1 MHYWSTFLYIIG
13 AHFYTLL
20 SAAGDAALLI
30 AEGLLVTM
38 YCPLDGINS
47 DCDGPC
53 LPLGDTPC
61 TTPLPSPSP
70 MAMTA
75 LSPCGSNLASH
86 LGRNKVYVHFIFY
99 FYAS

>member
-38 YCPLDGINS
+38 YCPLGGIYS
-47 DCDGPC
+47 DRDGPC
-53 LPLGDTPC
+53 LPPGGAPCHDAPPLSLTEGDNDPF
-61 TTPLPSPSP
+61 PL
-70 MAMTA
+70 
-75 LSPCGSNLASH
+75 
-86 LGRNKVYVHFIFY
+86 
-99 FYAS
+99 